1 LSGDARCVL
10 CGKGSEGRSLIR
22 PSASFCEAATLSTK
36 LEYAVGQGVEYWHRL
51 QAMLGRDFTER
62 RAGTQVDG
70 VRVVSLITGSDDP
83 EEKPGPQTK
92 NAP

>member
-1 LSGDARCVL
+1 VD
-10 CGKGSEGRSLIR
+10 
-22 PSASFCEAATLSTK
+22 
-36 LEYAVGQGVEYWHRL
+36 YWHRL